1 MAKRTRGTRKSRKG
15 TRKMKRGGGI
25 FNRLRGLKNT
35 MKNKMR
41 LSNNTKNKMRS
52 MRNTLRNKYRNVR
65 NTVKNKLG
73 MNNMGPVREGSALYK
88 VTKNQFN
95 ANKSGIAK
103 LVKALQEVRDKIY
116 REMKEKHAKFFGE
129 KPQSLKEMLKEIYS
143 ISFKERMAMG
153 KDYKDLM
160 HAKATLDVSKED
172 TEKARVAL
180 ENYMKMIGKT
190 KDSVIRRVMQKV
202 ASYSKQLR
210 EAMDLVGVRG
220 ESIGKLF
227 DHIEDGTLTNGKA
240 LVLLA
245 AIEKHKDLLQSDSAE
260 EVKKNFANNIPKP
273 PVEGNGNQEGGAE
286 EFAKAS
292 ITLVLLAAAVG
303 SAVPSYGAGT
313 IVCLGLIVA
322 MWAND

>member
-35 MKNKMR
+35 MKNKMH

-116 REMKEKHAKFFGE
+116 KEMKEKHSKFFGE
-129 KPQSLKEMLKEIYS
+129 KPQSLKEMLKEIYA

-210 EAMDLVGVRG
+210 DAMDLIGVRG

-273 PVEGNGNQEGGAE
+273 P
-286 EFAKAS
+286 
-292 ITLVLLAAAVG
+292 
-303 SAVPSYGAGT
+303 
-313 IVCLGLIVA
+313 C
-322 MWAND
+322 

>member
-1 MAKRTRGTRKSRKG
+1 
-15 TRKMKRGGGI
+15 MKRGGGI

-95 ANKSGIAK
+95 ANKSGIGK

-160 HAKATLDVSKED
+160 HAKTTLDVSKED

-210 EAMDLVGVRG
+210 DAMDLVGVRG

-273 PVEGNGNQEGGAE
+273 PVEGNGNGNQEGGAD
-286 EFAKAS
+286 EFAKAN
-292 ITLVLLAAAVG
+292 ITLVLLAIAA
-303 SAVPSYGAGT
+303 STAVPSYGVGT
-313 IVCLGLIVA
+313 LVCLGLIVA